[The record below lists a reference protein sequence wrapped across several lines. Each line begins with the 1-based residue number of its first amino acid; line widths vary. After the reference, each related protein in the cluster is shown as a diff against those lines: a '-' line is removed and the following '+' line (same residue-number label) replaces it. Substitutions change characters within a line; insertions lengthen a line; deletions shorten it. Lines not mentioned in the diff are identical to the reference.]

1 MQYDKL
7 KSSVKN
13 MIEYEAKMNSKLNK
27 EAVRK
32 WRFKLE
38 TMFYRNN
45 VNALVQFI
53 EIFNNA
59 SWQLKSSR
67 LQLCMLLFKR
77 LKLLFKLLSR
87 ISVNL
92 YFRQAQLMQSM
103 EGWLFSFENRKYYLW
118 HEEVYWR
125 FRRRVWTWCF
135 EEFEIVLVFDKGKFS
150 SELVEI
156 KQLLSKEKEF
166 KFKGIS
172 FLLRRWKQL

>member
-1 MQYDKL
+1 MLMLWCNSLRSLTMLAGNWSLQDFNYACFC
-7 KSSVKN
+7 SSGWSFCSN
-13 MIEYEAKMNSKLNK
+13 
-27 EAVRK
+27 
-32 WRFKLE
+32 
-38 TMFYRNN
+38 
-45 VNALVQFI
+45 
-53 EIFNNA
+53 
-59 SWQLKSSR
+59 
-67 LQLCMLLFKR
+67 
-77 LKLLFKLLSR
+77 LSR